1 MSFNSLHESS
11 KSNQNMAPYATG
23 TEHASAVLHQALC
36 ERLMKALVVL
46 DYERPSDCTKYN
58 KKENTI

>member
-1 MSFNSLHESS
+1 
-11 KSNQNMAPYATG
+11 MAPYATG